1 MNCLKYLEKVWNRK
15 EGRGDKD
22 LKKRGGGGEC
32 KLGQVVGSLKRG
44 AGAGTPLRT
53 MGVKLALKMTVFST
67 KFSFWVTLLDST
79 SSSASVD
86 ESLPTLV

>member
-1 MNCLKYLEKVWNRK
+1 MNCLKYLEKGWNRK

-22 LKKRGGGGEC
+22 LKKREGGVQAGSSGGF
-32 KLGQVVGSLKRG
+32 LKKGR
-44 AGAGTPLRT
+44 GAGTPLRT
-53 MGVKLALKMTVFST
+53 MGVKLALKMAFFTT

-79 SSSASVD
+79 SSSASAD

>member
-1 MNCLKYLEKVWNRK
+1 MNCLKYLEKGWNRK

-22 LKKRGGGGEC
+22 LKKRGGGG

-44 AGAGTPLRT
+44 VGAGTPLRT
-53 MGVKLALKMTVFST
+53 MGVKLALKMAFFTT

-79 SSSASVD
+79 SSSASAD

>member
-1 MNCLKYLEKVWNRK
+1 MNCLKYLEKGWNRK

-22 LKKRGGGGEC
+22 LKKRGGGC

-44 AGAGTPLRT
+44 GGAGTPLRT
-53 MGVKLALKMTVFST
+53 MGVKLALKMAFFTT

-79 SSSASVD
+79 SSSASAD